1 MQITKIAHL
10 ALAILLVATSTSVY
24 SQGRDND
31 RDQARDRDGYYA
43 KDQDRDRD
51 RARDKDGLGKKIYR
65 YELMTEQERNLYR
78 ERMQA
83 AKTKKERNSIRKQH
97 KKDMR
102 ERRALKK
109 GGNAAGYES

>member
-51 RARDKDGLGKKIYR
+51 RDKDGLGKKIYR